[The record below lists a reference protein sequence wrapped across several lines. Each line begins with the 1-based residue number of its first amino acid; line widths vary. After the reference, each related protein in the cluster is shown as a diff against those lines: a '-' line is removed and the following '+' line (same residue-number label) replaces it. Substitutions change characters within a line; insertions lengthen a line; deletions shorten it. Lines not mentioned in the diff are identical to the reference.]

1 MKKLFS
7 LILTALIIA
16 GSFFCVP
23 VSAVYDAEKEN
34 LTLHSDSYLLISAES
49 GEIIFSKNPGKQTP
63 PASLTKIVTAIVV
76 VENCGDLNSIVT
88 VPQSAIDEL
97 SGTGSSMGGLK
108 GGEQLS
114 VYNLLCYMLIMS
126 ANDAATTLADY
137 ITNGDRAAFVA
148 KMNEVTE
155 RLGCKDTHFV
165 NPHGLDDDDQ
175 YTNAED
181 MAAFMAYAMTLPA
194 FSEIIG
200 KTTYS
205 MPESNLRKQ
214 HTIRNTNYLLNKAYP
229 DYYSKYCKGGK
240 TGSTVNA
247 GTCLV
252 TYASNNGYNYVAV
265 ALDAPKKDYDN
276 DGVEENGAFLDCKAM
291 FDWTFKNIELVAICE
306 PSQVVA
312 EVPVRYAKST
322 DYMTLSP
329 AETVYSLV
337 PVGTKA
343 GSLLIEPIAETVPEF
358 IRAPIKKG
366 DVICKAKVLYA
377 GTVIKEIDLVATSSL
392 ERNVFAY
399 IGTQVL
405 ALVSTW
411 PFRIIAAVVIIAL
424 IILLILRRRKSKTRS
439 SDYRVLSYNDF
450 IKFK

>member
-1 MKKLFS
+1 MKKFIS
-7 LILTALIIA
+7 LILTAVILT

-23 VSAVYDAEKEN
+23 AGAVYDAEKEN
-34 LTLHSDSYLLISAES
+34 LTLHSDSYLLISAENS
-49 GEIIFSKNPGKQTP
+49 EVIFSKNPGKQTP
-63 PASLTKIVTAIVV
+63 PASLTKIITAIVV
-76 VENCGDLNSIVT
+76 IENCADLNSIVT

-108 GGEQLS
+108 GGEEIS
-114 VYNLLCYMLIMS
+114 VYNLLCYMLILS

-137 ITNGDRAAFVA
+137 TTGGDRAAFIA
-148 KMNEVTE
+148 KMNEVAQ
-155 RLGCKDTHFV
+155 RLGCEDTHFV

-200 KTTYS
+200 KASYV
-205 MPESNLRKQ
+205 MPETNLQKE

-240 TGSTVNA
+240 TGSTANA

-276 DGVEENGAFLDCKAM
+276 DGVDENGAFLDCKKM
-291 FDWTFKNIELVAICE
+291 FDWTFRNIELVAIAE
-306 PSQVVA
+306 PSQVVGG
-312 EVPVRYAKST
+312 VPVKYAKST

-343 GSLLIEPIAETVPEF
+343 GSLLIEPIAETVPEY
-358 IRAPIKKG
+358 IKAPVKKG
-366 DVICKAKVLYA
+366 DVICRARVLYA
-377 GTVIKEIDLVATSSL
+377 GDVIREIDLVATASL

-399 IGTQVL
+399 IGTK
-405 ALVSTW
+405 AFEIVSSW
-411 PFRIIAAVVIIAL
+411 PFRIIAAAVIIAL
-424 IILLILRRRKSKTRS
+424 IILIIWKRRRSKQSS
-439 SDYRVLSYNDF
+439 SDYRVLNYSDF
-450 IKFK
+450 MRLK